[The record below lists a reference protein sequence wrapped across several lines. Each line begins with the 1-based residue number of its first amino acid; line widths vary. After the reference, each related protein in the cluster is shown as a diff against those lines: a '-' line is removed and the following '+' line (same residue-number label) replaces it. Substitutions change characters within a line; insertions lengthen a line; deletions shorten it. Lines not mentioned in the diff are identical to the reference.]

1 MIKSSVTTQR
11 NKVINLKYQFIRRL
25 LGISLSICTAYG
37 AMRSA
42 FVMAG
47 TLDTTPGAVLVAEAK
62 TEQTA
67 NIAEAR
73 ADGTAASGEEVNEFV
88 IEEISED
95 IEAIEDVEVNEDI
108 EAVEDIDQ
116 EVDEDVLKEEAAATP
131 DAPSG
136 KSGEVFVEP
145 APGNKE
151 DEQVLAA
158 PAAGQEEEAQIE
170 LEPEPEE
177 PDVTLDDF
185 LAGLRCGACGRC
197 CSLLNPHCRRGMHKA
212 QSAEQEYYETYAL
225 S

>member
-1 MIKSSVTTQR
+1 MINV
-11 NKVINLKYQFIRRL
+11 KYQFIRRL

-42 FVMAG
+42 FVMASTLG
-47 TLDTTPGAVLVAEAK
+47 TAPDAVLVAEAK

-73 ADGTAASGEEVNEFV
+73 AEGTAASGEEVNAFV
-88 IEEISED
+88 NEEINE
-95 IEAIEDVEVNEDI
+95 EIEDVEVNEDI
-108 EAVEDIDQ
+108 EADEDIDQ
-116 EVDEDVLKEEAAATP
+116 EVDEDVLKEE
-131 DAPSG
+131 
-136 KSGEVFVEP
+136 
-145 APGNKE
+145 
-151 DEQVLAA
+151 
-158 PAAGQEEEAQIE
+158 EAQIQPE
-170 LEPEPEE
+170 SEPAE

>member
-1 MIKSSVTTQR
+1 MINV
-11 NKVINLKYQFIRRL
+11 KYQFIRRL

-47 TLDTTPGAVLVAEAK
+47 TLGTAPGTVLVAEAK
-62 TEQTA
+62 TEQA
-67 NIAEAR
+67 ADDAEAR
-73 ADGTAASGEEVNEFV
+73 AEGTAASGEEVNAFV
-88 IEEISED
+88 NEEINE
-95 IEAIEDVEVNEDI
+95 EIEDVEVNEDI
-108 EAVEDIDQ
+108 EADEDIDQ

>member
-62 TEQTA
+62 TEQTE

>member
-1 MIKSSVTTQR
+1 M
-11 NKVINLKYQFIRRL
+11 INLKYQFIRRL

-108 EAVEDIDQ
+108 EADEDIDQ
-116 EVDEDVLKEEAAATP
+116 EVDEDVLKEE
-131 DAPSG
+131 
-136 KSGEVFVEP
+136 
-145 APGNKE
+145 
-151 DEQVLAA
+151 
-158 PAAGQEEEAQIE
+158 EAQIQPE
-170 LEPEPEE
+170 SEPAE

>member
-1 MIKSSVTTQR
+1 M
-11 NKVINLKYQFIRRL
+11 INLKYQFIRRL

-42 FVMAG
+42 FVMAC

>member
-1 MIKSSVTTQR
+1 
-11 NKVINLKYQFIRRL
+11 
-25 LGISLSICTAYG
+25 
-37 AMRSA
+37 MRSA

-73 ADGTAASGEEVNEFV
+73 AEGTAASGEEVNEFV

-116 EVDEDVLKEEAAATP
+116 EVDEDILKEEEAATP

>member
-1 MIKSSVTTQR
+1 M
-11 NKVINLKYQFIRRL
+11 INLKYQFIRRL

-95 IEAIEDVEVNEDI
+95 IEVIEDVEVNEDI

-116 EVDEDVLKEEAAATP
+116 EVDEDILK
-131 DAPSG
+131 
-136 KSGEVFVEP
+136 
-145 APGNKE
+145 
-151 DEQVLAA
+151 
-158 PAAGQEEEAQIE
+158 EEEAQIE
-170 LEPEPEE
+170 PEPEPEE

>member
-1 MIKSSVTTQR
+1 M
-11 NKVINLKYQFIRRL
+11 INLKYQFIRRL

-47 TLDTTPGAVLVAEAK
+47 TLGTAPGAVLVAEAK
-62 TEQTA
+62 TEQA
-67 NIAEAR
+67 ADDEEVRAE
-73 ADGTAASGEEVNEFV
+73 GTAASGEEVNEFV

>member
-11 NKVINLKYQFIRRL
+11 NKVINVKYQFIRRL

>member
-1 MIKSSVTTQR
+1 M
-11 NKVINLKYQFIRRL
+11 INLKYQFIRRL

-47 TLDTTPGAVLVAEAK
+47 TLDTTPGAVLIAEAK
-62 TEQTA
+62 TEQA
-67 NIAEAR
+67 ADDAEAR
-73 ADGTAASGEEVNEFV
+73 AEGTAASGEEVNAFV
-88 IEEISED
+88 NEEINE
-95 IEAIEDVEVNEDI
+95 EIEDVEVNEDI
-108 EAVEDIDQ
+108 EADEDIDQ
-116 EVDEDVLKEEAAATP
+116 EVDEDILK
-131 DAPSG
+131 
-136 KSGEVFVEP
+136 
-145 APGNKE
+145 
-151 DEQVLAA
+151 
-158 PAAGQEEEAQIE
+158 EEEAQIQPE
-170 LEPEPEE
+170 SEPAE

>member
-1 MIKSSVTTQR
+1 M
-11 NKVINLKYQFIRRL
+11 KYQFIRRL

-42 FVMAG
+42 FVMASTLG
-47 TLDTTPGAVLVAEAK
+47 TVPGAVLIAEAN

-67 NIAEAR
+67 DAAEVR
-73 ADGTAASGEEVNEFV
+73 AEDAAASGEEVNEFV
-88 IEEISED
+88 NEEISED
-95 IEAIEDVEVNEDI
+95 IEVIEDI
-108 EAVEDIDQ
+108 EAVEEINQKDD
-116 EVDEDVLKEEAAATP
+116 DDVLKEEEAVSP
-131 DAPSG
+131 DALSG
-136 KSGEVFVEP
+136 ESEEVFVEP
-145 APGNKE
+145 
-151 DEQVLAA
+151 EQK
-158 PAAGQEEEAQIE
+158 EEAQ
-170 LEPEPEE
+170 LQPEPEPEE

>member
-1 MIKSSVTTQR
+1 MINV
-11 NKVINLKYQFIRRL
+11 KYQFIRRL

-42 FVMAG
+42 FVMASTLG
-47 TLDTTPGAVLVAEAK
+47 TVPGAVLIAEAN

-67 NIAEAR
+67 HAAEVSAED
-73 ADGTAASGEEVNEFV
+73 AAASGEEVNEFV
-88 IEEISED
+88 NEEISED
-95 IEAIEDVEVNEDI
+95 IEVIEDI
-108 EAVEDIDQ
+108 EAVEEINQKDD
-116 EVDEDVLKEEAAATP
+116 DDVLKEEEAVSP
-131 DAPSG
+131 DALSG
-136 KSGEVFVEP
+136 ESEEVFVEP
-145 APGNKE
+145 
-151 DEQVLAA
+151 EQK
-158 PAAGQEEEAQIE
+158 EEAQ
-170 LEPEPEE
+170 LQPEPEPEE

>member
-1 MIKSSVTTQR
+1 MINV
-11 NKVINLKYQFIRRL
+11 KYQFIRRL

-42 FVMAG
+42 YIMAA
-47 TLDTTPGAVLVAEAK
+47 TPGTFLVAEAK
-62 TEQTA
+62 IEQTSD
-67 NIAEAR
+67 IAEAR
-73 ADGTAASGEEVNEFV
+73 ADGTAASDEEANEFV

-116 EVDEDVLKEEAAATP
+116 EVDEDILK
-131 DAPSG
+131 
-136 KSGEVFVEP
+136 
-145 APGNKE
+145 
-151 DEQVLAA
+151 
-158 PAAGQEEEAQIE
+158 EEEAQIQPE
-170 LEPEPEE
+170 SEPAE

>member
-1 MIKSSVTTQR
+1 MINV
-11 NKVINLKYQFIRRL
+11 KYQFIRRL

-42 FVMAG
+42 YIMAA
-47 TLDTTPGAVLVAEAK
+47 TPGTFLVAEAK
-62 TEQTA
+62 IEQTSD
-67 NIAEAR
+67 IAEAR
-73 ADGTAASGEEVNEFV
+73 ADGTAASDEEANEFV
-88 IEEISED
+88 NEEVSED
-95 IEAIEDVEVNEDI
+95 VEEDVEVNRDVKVIEDI
-108 EAVEDIDQ
+108 EAVEDLDQ
-116 EVDEDVLKEEAAATP
+116 QVDEDVLKEEAAATP

-158 PAAGQEEEAQIE
+158 PAAGQEEEAQIQ

>member
-1 MIKSSVTTQR
+1 M
-11 NKVINLKYQFIRRL
+11 INLKYQFIRRL
-25 LGISLSICTAYG
+25 LGISLSICPAYG
-37 AMRSA
+37 AMRNA

-88 IEEISED
+88 NEEISE
-95 IEAIEDVEVNEDI
+95 EIEDVEVNEDI
-108 EAVEDIDQ
+108 EADEDIDQ
-116 EVDEDVLKEEAAATP
+116 EVDEDVLKEEAAQIQP
-131 DAPSG
+131 ES
-136 KSGEVFVEP
+136 EP
-145 APGNKE
+145 A
-151 DEQVLAA
+151 
-158 PAAGQEEEAQIE
+158 
-170 LEPEPEE
+170 E

>member
-1 MIKSSVTTQR
+1 
-11 NKVINLKYQFIRRL
+11 
-25 LGISLSICTAYG
+25 
-37 AMRSA
+37 MRSA

-88 IEEISED
+88 IEEINE
-95 IEAIEDVEVNEDI
+95 EIEDVEVNEDI
-108 EAVEDIDQ
+108 EADEDIDQ

>member
-1 MIKSSVTTQR
+1 M
-11 NKVINLKYQFIRRL
+11 INLKYQFIRKL

-47 TLDTTPGAVLVAEAK
+47 TLGTAPGTVLVAEAK
-62 TEQTA
+62 TEQA
-67 NIAEAR
+67 ADDEEVRAE
-73 ADGTAASGEEVNEFV
+73 GTAVSGEEVNEFV
-88 IEEISED
+88 NEEISE
-95 IEAIEDVEVNEDI
+95 EIEDVEINEDI
-108 EAVEDIDQ
+108 EADEDIDQ
-116 EVDEDVLKEEAAATP
+116 EVDEDVLKEEEAATP

>member
-47 TLDTTPGAVLVAEAK
+47 TLDTTPGAILVAEAK
-62 TEQTA
+62 TEQA
-67 NIAEAR
+67 ADDGEVRAE
-73 ADGTAASGEEVNEFV
+73 GTAASGEEVNEFV

-212 QSAEQEYYETYAL
+212 QSAEQEYYEIYAL

>member
-1 MIKSSVTTQR
+1 MINV
-11 NKVINLKYQFIRRL
+11 KYQFIRRL

-136 KSGEVFVEP
+136 KSGEVFGEP

>member
-1 MIKSSVTTQR
+1 MINV
-11 NKVINLKYQFIRRL
+11 KYQFIRRL

-42 FVMAG
+42 FVMASTLG
-47 TLDTTPGAVLVAEAK
+47 TVPGAVLIAEAN

-67 NIAEAR
+67 DAAEVR
-73 ADGTAASGEEVNEFV
+73 AEDAAASGEEVNEFV
-88 IEEISED
+88 NEEISED
-95 IEAIEDVEVNEDI
+95 IEVIEDI
-108 EAVEDIDQ
+108 EAVEDINQKD
-116 EVDEDVLKEEAAATP
+116 DDDVLKEEEAVSP
-131 DAPSG
+131 DAL
-136 KSGEVFVEP
+136 SGESGEAFAKSEQKEEEHILAEP
-145 APGNKE
+145 AAEP
-151 DEQVLAA
+151 
-158 PAAGQEEEAQIE
+158 EEEAQ
-170 LEPEPEE
+170 LQPEPEPEE

>member
-1 MIKSSVTTQR
+1 M
-11 NKVINLKYQFIRRL
+11 INLKYQFIRRL

-116 EVDEDVLKEEAAATP
+116 EVDEDVLKEE
-131 DAPSG
+131 
-136 KSGEVFVEP
+136 
-145 APGNKE
+145 
-151 DEQVLAA
+151 
-158 PAAGQEEEAQIE
+158 EAQIE
-170 LEPEPEE
+170 HEPEPEE

-212 QSAEQEYYETYAL
+212 KSAEQEYYETYAL

>member
-1 MIKSSVTTQR
+1 MSENARKTAHYPSLVSESPSIPPHVIKSSVTTQR

-62 TEQTA
+62 TEQA
-67 NIAEAR
+67 ADDEEVRAE
-73 ADGTAASGEEVNEFV
+73 GTAASGEEVNAFV
-88 IEEISED
+88 NEEINE
-95 IEAIEDVEVNEDI
+95 EIEDVEVNEDI
-108 EAVEDIDQ
+108 EADEDIDQ
-116 EVDEDVLKEEAAATP
+116 EVDEDVLKEE
-131 DAPSG
+131 
-136 KSGEVFVEP
+136 
-145 APGNKE
+145 
-151 DEQVLAA
+151 
-158 PAAGQEEEAQIE
+158 EAQIE
-170 LEPEPEE
+170 PEPEPEE

-212 QSAEQEYYETYAL
+212 QSAEQEYYEIYAL

>member
-11 NKVINLKYQFIRRL
+11 NKVINVKYQFIRRL

-42 FVMAG
+42 YIMAA
-47 TLDTTPGAVLVAEAK
+47 TPGTFLVAEAK
-62 TEQTA
+62 IEQTSD
-67 NIAEAR
+67 IAEAR

>member
-1 MIKSSVTTQR
+1 MINV
-11 NKVINLKYQFIRRL
+11 KYQFIRRL

-47 TLDTTPGAVLVAEAK
+47 TLDTTPGAILVAEAK
-62 TEQTA
+62 TEQA
-67 NIAEAR
+67 ADDEEVRAE
-73 ADGTAASGEEVNEFV
+73 GTAASGEEVNEFV
-88 IEEISED
+88 NEEISE
-95 IEAIEDVEVNEDI
+95 EIEDVEVNEDI

-116 EVDEDVLKEEAAATP
+116 EVDEDILK
-131 DAPSG
+131 
-136 KSGEVFVEP
+136 
-145 APGNKE
+145 
-151 DEQVLAA
+151 
-158 PAAGQEEEAQIE
+158 EEEAQIQPE
-170 LEPEPEE
+170 SEPAE

>member
-1 MIKSSVTTQR
+1 M
-11 NKVINLKYQFIRRL
+11 INLKYQFIRRL

-116 EVDEDVLKEEAAATP
+116 EEVQQPADAASSPSREMPESQLTEALAHIYIKQKQY
-131 DAPSG
+131 G
-136 KSGEVFVEP
+136 KARKIIQRIAERKGDRNRFLI
-145 APGNKE
+145 
-151 DEQVLAA
+151 DQLRF
-158 PAAGQEEEAQIE
+158 
-170 LEPEPEE
+170 
-177 PDVTLDDF
+177 LDK
-185 LAGLRCGACGRC
+185 LIINE
-197 CSLLNPHCRRGMHKA
+197 SN
-212 QSAEQEYYETYAL
+212 T
-225 S
+225 